1 MSVVPLLS
9 SKSFLRVSAVPT
21 TLSSLLLYTVNVRP
35 STSAADTGPPTV
47 FVNVM
52 YAGVGVG
59 AVYLLFTSTVSVS
72 PSEIFLSVSSL

>member
-1 MSVVPLLS
+1 MFTVATAVSLLS
-9 SKSFLRVSAVPT
+9 
-21 TLSSLLLYTVNVRP
+21 YTVNVRP
-35 STSAADTGPPTV
+35 LISASVTPPPTV